1 MADHKTLSTEV
12 SLKFQFFKLGFILVV
27 VLFHSDF
34 RYYFP
39 LVEDLAVISTSYFFC
54 VSAYFFYK
62 GLDGQNIGVR
72 LKKRCMT
79 LLFPYL
85 LWNMIYMILYT
96 GIHNITFS
104 SVIYGFT
111 VTPLCMPSWY
121 LLTLLIFLMP
131 APFIKRC
138 FDKAYSTVA
147 ILILGILISYLGYIK
162 FQQELAAIPVV
173 GAYMVRMAIYFTP
186 YLLGGI
192 IGSRFDKK
200 IYVSSKKCLFG
211 RISSCVI
218 LFLFFCNIPIEIRYL
233 LWVLFVFTLWKSVPE
248 QIFAHVKF
256 LDFFTEPAFTI
267 NMVHCYFLF
276 LFGAI
281 MTKNG
286 YITGKYLSA
295 LTVALTLIAA
305 YALYYLLKLLI
316 PKTLN
321 ILTGNRI
328 KKL

>member
-12 SLKFQFFKLGFILVV
+12 SQKFQFFKLGFILVV

-39 LVEDLAVISTSYFFC
+39 LIEDLTVISTSYFFC

-62 GLDGQNIGVR
+62 GLDDQNIGAR

-85 LWNMIYMILYT
+85 LWNMIYMILYL

-121 LLTLLIFLMP
+121 LLTLLIFLIP

-138 FDKAYSTVA
+138 FDKAYSTVV
-147 ILILGILISYLGYIK
+147 ILILGILISYLGYIR

-173 GAYMVRMAIYFTP
+173 GAYMVRMAVYFTP

-192 IGSRFDKK
+192 IGFRFDKK
-200 IYVSSKKCLFG
+200 IYVGPKKCIFG
-211 RISSCVI
+211 GISSCVI
-218 LFLFFCNIPIEIRYL
+218 LFLLLCDIPAEIRYL
-233 LWVLFVFTLWKSVPE
+233 LWVLSVLILWKSVPE
-248 QIFAHVKF
+248 QIFGHTKF
-256 LDFFTEPAFTI
+256 LAFFTEPAFII

-281 MTKNG
+281 MTKTG

-295 LTVALTLIAA
+295 LNVALTLIAA
-305 YALYYLLKLLI
+305 YALYYLLKLLM
-316 PKTLN
+316 PDRKSVV
-321 ILTGNRI
+321 
-328 KKL
+328 

>member
-12 SLKFQFFKLGFILVV
+12 SQKFQFFKLGFILVV

-39 LVEDLAVISTSYFFC
+39 LIEDLTVISTSYFFC

-62 GLDGQNIGVR
+62 GLDDQNIGAR

-85 LWNMIYMILYT
+85 LWNMIYTILYL

-121 LLTLLIFLMP
+121 LLTLLIFLIP

-138 FDKAYSTVA
+138 FDKAYSTVVM
-147 ILILGILISYLGYIK
+147 LILGILISYLGYIR
-162 FQQELAAIPVV
+162 FQQELASIPVV
-173 GAYMVRMAIYFTP
+173 GAYMVRMAVYFTP

-192 IGSRFDKK
+192 IGFWFDEK
-200 IYVSSKKCLFG
+200 IYVSPKKCLFG

-218 LFLFFCNIPIEIRYL
+218 LFLLLCNIPTEIRYL

-248 QIFAHVKF
+248 QIFGYTKF
-256 LDFFTEPAFTI
+256 LTFFTEPALTI

-276 LFGAI
+276 LFGTI
-281 MTKNG
+281 MTKTG

-295 LTVALTLIAA
+295 LNVALTLIAA
-305 YALYYLLKLLI
+305 YVFYYLLKLLM